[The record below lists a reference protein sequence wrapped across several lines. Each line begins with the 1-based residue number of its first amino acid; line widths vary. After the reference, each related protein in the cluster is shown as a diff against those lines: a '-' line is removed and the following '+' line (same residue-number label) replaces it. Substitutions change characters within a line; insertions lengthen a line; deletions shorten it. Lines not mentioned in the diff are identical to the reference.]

1 MVRKK
6 VQIPN
11 VVRGGIAIPLNKD
24 NMFLMKGRKH
34 SQGGIDIG
42 NNPRTGME
50 VEDGEVVQ
58 MTNNGAKIFSTMPFL
73 NGQSPANKVL
83 NGQNPNE
90 VFKHQENFKKRNNI
104 NNDGTYSRGENLGFG
119 NTTAQ
124 EEFGDG
130 GFKPDLIQEKDNTRI
145 GNINTNDRQRTIPYG
160 AGNIDRSPLAI
171 LDAIDNYGK
180 SNNPYMN
187 SGTAPIPSFA
197 NKYTMLKTVTGV
209 RKAMTLKNI
218 KQGIRPVSSLPT
230 NNVYRVTNMREI
242 KDAQNVGIFRKMP
255 PSDDIKPVKIGKFI
269 IGGPGVRDHGGKA
282 AVAGK
287 PWGASVHG
295 NVGEKEYIMS
305 IPGRRTRWK
314 TGYNGRY
321 SKSYKK
327 FNEIPTGKPIFNK
340 FDADGNTPI
349 KTDKLKVYEYIQPK
363 IVKLKKPWEYKAGGY
378 RSSNN
383 IRRRIAKMEGSSMK
397 TNRAFD
403 LEDRDFYNAIPG
415 NVRSKLN
422 QDALDNLYSYSYN
435 VGAGAFKRRVVPAL
449 TALTNGTGTVKAV
462 QDSMYASKDKQLRGL
477 RIRRNIE
484 KQGFAD
490 AYNRYNNINNTLAN
504 TQNMI
509 DNIQEKVEPPVVE
522 QDNTYVQ
529 KPIEIKGIEMPKK
542 QKRYNSELIKLG
554 MNMLNN
560 KVKYSSTFAAGGR
573 KNTSTGKYLQTFAAG
588 GQQKKKPIN
597 RIKQFKDW
605 LYNKY
610 SSPTN
615 VKNNNA
621 INVRINDRNKSIP
634 QDFNRGTLPKITG
647 VYKRKNK
654 NINNINNSSVNK
666 PINKHKIV
674 YRTMDGRIFNDEN
687 EARQYN
693 RNYYQQLKA
702 KQSVAAHA
710 PKAAPA
716 PKAAHA
722 PKANQNAA
730 YQSTSV
736 EPQTAVQNK
745 PVVSNSSTAH
755 NTNNSSTQ
763 TVNHTNST
771 NRPIKKQVKRNTNKS
786 NTTKPVSNASQSTQ
800 TTNYKPYVDTTT
812 QKKIDELNKM
822 KKDNA
827 EFDRKY
833 NALSKSEQLY
843 VHAGKDKNDI
853 NKRLNDSYY
862 KHPNNYIVNKNSI
875 SPFARNND
883 NFDIKTDAANL
894 SNKVNRDLRRQAI
907 SEYNRRQINK
917 SDAIGLASNVLGS
930 VASGMINDRMLS
942 SMKYPSAPVRTTAA
956 KLKTNYNI
964 NPQLD
969 ALRENLYD
977 AYQSINDSTNSS
989 QLALARR
996 QRYAFNNTL
1005 AANGLYGNKENQQ
1018 AQLINQDRLNQ
1029 QQNSANNVAAYNQW
1043 NQNKATFDNSIAEK
1057 RAENSVGIL
1066 QNINAGVQDVLARR
1080 EQRQHDNNTI
1090 KAMFAANPN
1099 VTPEYF
1105 SHYGLNLY
1113 RFGGKRFN
1121 RR

>member
-1 MVRKK
+1 MVRRK
-6 VQIPN
+6 VKIPN

-50 VEDGEVVQ
+50 VEDGEVMQ
-58 MTNNGAKIFSTMPFL
+58 LTNKGAKVFSAMPLL

-83 NGQNPNE
+83 NGQNPNK
-90 VFKHQENFKKRNNI
+90 VFNSQESFKRKNNI
-104 NNDGTYSRGENLGFG
+104 NNDGSQGRTKAATGIFDTLDEYADKAEGAVSVANLASSGAALVAPNPVTLGAAYLTNLGGAAIDIYQLGRALYKGDTASAIKNGAEIGLSLVGARALKNFKKLNALDKYKKLNG
-119 NTTAQ
+119 IPQQQINTTVGRKIKRPVTITKEQNDATNQLVKSIGAQ
-124 EEFGDG
+124 GASGASSIFIDEN
-130 GFKPDLIQEKDNTRI
+130 KHKKNIQ
-145 GNINTNDRQRTIPYG
+145 Q
-160 AGNIDRSPLAI
+160 
-171 LDAIDNYGK
+171 
-180 SNNPYMN
+180 NNK
-187 SGTAPIPSFA
+187 
-197 NKYTMLKTVTGV
+197 NKYKT
-209 RKAMTLKNI
+209 
-218 KQGIRPVSSLPT
+218 
-230 NNVYRVTNMREI
+230 
-242 KDAQNVGIFRKMP
+242 
-255 PSDDIKPVKIGKFI
+255 
-269 IGGPGVRDHGGKA
+269 
-282 AVAGK
+282 
-287 PWGASVHG
+287 
-295 NVGEKEYIMS
+295 
-305 IPGRRTRWK
+305 
-314 TGYNGRY
+314 
-321 SKSYKK
+321 
-327 FNEIPTGKPIFNK
+327 
-340 FDADGNTPI
+340 
-349 KTDKLKVYEYIQPK
+349 
-363 IVKLKKPWEYKAGGY
+363 GGY

-542 QKRYNSELIKLG
+542 QKKYNNEVIKLG

-573 KNTSTGKYLQTFAAG
+573 KNTSTGEYSQIFATG

-597 RIKQFKDW
+597 RIKQLKDW
-605 LYNKY
+605 IYNRY
-610 SSPTN
+610 SSPVN

-621 INVRINDRNKSIP
+621 VAVRVNNRNKIIP
-634 QDFNRGTLPKITG
+634 QSFNGGTLPNVTIT
-647 VYKRKNK
+647 YKRKNT
-654 NINNINNSSVNK
+654 NINNVAANKSVSQTKK
-666 PINKHKIV
+666 PVAYHTINKRRMLYK
-674 YRTMDGRIFNDEN
+674 TTDGTLFNDKNAAVVYETKYKYPN
-687 EARQYN
+687 WNPAP
-693 RNYYQQLKA
+693 KA
-702 KQSVAAHA
+702 ASA

-716 PKAAHA
+716 PKKNNTVNSTVQQTQ
-722 PKANQNAA
+722 PTVQ
-730 YQSTSV
+730 YQSTKQNNS
-736 EPQTAVQNK
+736 TTTNANNRTVQK
-745 PVVSNSSTAH
+745 KNSSSNINRPVKKQVNQSTNKN
-755 NTNNSSTQ
+755 NTNN
-763 TVNHTNST
+763 VAST
-771 NRPIKKQVKRNTNKS
+771 NNTNIS
-786 NTTKPVSNASQSTQ
+786 N
-800 TTNYKPYVDTTT
+800 TNYKPYNDTVT

-843 VHAGKDKNDI
+843 VHAGKDTKDI

-862 KHPNNYIVNKNSI
+862 KHPNNYIVNRNSI

-883 NFDIKTDAANL
+883 TFDIKTDATNL

-907 SEYNRRQINK
+907 SDYNKRQINK

-930 VASGMINDRMLS
+930 VISGMINDRMLS

-969 ALRENLYD
+969 ALRENLYN

-989 QLALARR
+989 QVALARR
-996 QRYAFNNTL
+996 QRYASNNTL

-1018 AQLINQDRLNQ
+1018 AQLINQDKLNQ
-1029 QQNSANNVAAYNQW
+1029 QQNAANNVAAYNQW
-1043 NQNKATFDNSIAEK
+1043 NQNRAAFENNVAEK
-1057 RAENSVGIL
+1057 RAENNVGIL
-1066 QNINAGVQDVLARR
+1066 QNINAGIQDVLARR

-1090 KAMFAANPN
+1090 KAMLAANPN

-1105 SHYGLNLY
+1105 GHYGLNLY

-1121 RR
+1121 CR

>member
-1 MVRKK
+1 MVRRKI
-6 VQIPN
+6 QIPN

-50 VEDGEVVQ
+50 VEDGEIMQ
-58 MTNNGAKIFSTMPFL
+58 LTNKGAKVFSAMPLL

-83 NGQNPNE
+83 NGQNPNK
-90 VFKHQENFKKRNNI
+90 VFNSQESFKRKNNI
-104 NNDGTYSRGENLGFG
+104 NNDGSQGRTKAATGIFDTLDEYADKAEGAVSVANLASSGAALVAPNPVTLSAAYLTNLGGAAIDIYQLGRALYKGDTASAIKNGAEIGLSLVGARALKNFKKLNALDKYKKLNG
-119 NTTAQ
+119 IPQQQINTTVGRKIKRPVTITKEQNDATNQLVKSIGAQ
-124 EEFGDG
+124 GAAGASSIFIDEN
-130 GFKPDLIQEKDNTRI
+130 KHKKNIQ
-145 GNINTNDRQRTIPYG
+145 Q
-160 AGNIDRSPLAI
+160 
-171 LDAIDNYGK
+171 
-180 SNNPYMN
+180 NNK
-187 SGTAPIPSFA
+187 
-197 NKYTMLKTVTGV
+197 NKYKT
-209 RKAMTLKNI
+209 
-218 KQGIRPVSSLPT
+218 
-230 NNVYRVTNMREI
+230 
-242 KDAQNVGIFRKMP
+242 
-255 PSDDIKPVKIGKFI
+255 
-269 IGGPGVRDHGGKA
+269 
-282 AVAGK
+282 
-287 PWGASVHG
+287 
-295 NVGEKEYIMS
+295 
-305 IPGRRTRWK
+305 
-314 TGYNGRY
+314 
-321 SKSYKK
+321 
-327 FNEIPTGKPIFNK
+327 
-340 FDADGNTPI
+340 
-349 KTDKLKVYEYIQPK
+349 
-363 IVKLKKPWEYKAGGY
+363 GGY

-560 KVKYSSTFAAGGR
+560 KVKYNSTFAAGGR
-573 KNTSTGKYLQTFAAG
+573 KNLSTGNYSQTFATG
-588 GQQKKKPIN
+588 GQQNKKPIAY
-597 RIKQFKDW
+597 RK
-605 LYNKY
+605 
-610 SSPTN
+610 
-615 VKNNNA
+615 
-621 INVRINDRNKSIP
+621 INV
-634 QDFNRGTLPKITG
+634 
-647 VYKRKNK
+647 
-654 NINNINNSSVNK
+654 
-666 PINKHKIV
+666 HKQY
-674 YRTMDGRIFNDEN
+674 YRTTDGTVFDDK
-687 EARQYN
+687 
-693 RNYYQQLKA
+693 KA
-702 KQSVAAHA
+702 DTIYETKYKYPNWNPKSKAASA

-716 PKAAHA
+716 PKA
-722 PKANQNAA
+722 N
-730 YQSTSV
+730 
-736 EPQTAVQNK
+736 QTAAQNK
-745 PVVSNSSTAH
+745 PVVSNSSAAH
-755 NTNNSSTQ
+755 NTNKSSTQ

-771 NRPIKKQVKRNTNKS
+771 NRPIKKQIKRNTNKS
-786 NTTKPVSNASQSTQ
+786 NTTKPVPNASQSTQ
-800 TTNYKPYVDTTT
+800 TTNYKPYVDTAT

-843 VHAGKDKNDI
+843 VHAGKDTKDI

-894 SNKVNRDLRRQAI
+894 SNRVNKDLRRQAI

-969 ALRENLYD
+969 ALRENLYN

-989 QLALARR
+989 QVALARR

-1029 QQNSANNVAAYNQW
+1029 QQNTANNVAAYNQW
-1043 NQNKATFDNSIAEK
+1043 NQNKAAFDNSVAEK

-1105 SHYGLNLY
+1105 GHYGLNLY